1 MIPKII
7 HYCWFGNSDIPDE
20 HMRYIEGWKK
30 LMPDYELR
38 FWNESNSPTEL
49 PYMRT
54 ARMHGN
60 WANMSNFVRLH
71 VVFLHGGIY
80 LDTDVEVLKR
90 FDDLLDKKCFFGF
103 ESKEEEKRLVVNNAV
118 FGAVPKSNFI
128 GDCKAYL
135 LANFTG
141 EEPAHLS
148 APGLITTLL
157 KNKGLAFYGNQ
168 NLDGV
173 ALFRADFFYPYKW
186 TEDFSEDCLT
196 SDTYAIHRWNK
207 SWRAPYFAKRK
218 KKEIRKARL
227 SKLMPRPVA
236 IWKDFGFAGLRLYR
250 KKTVQL
256 GPFRGM
262 KFFTTRTRRSKLF
275 AKLIGCYEEGLHEL
289 IWHLLD
295 NNYEKIVIVG
305 CRDGYYTTG
314 LARLMPE
321 TNIIGYDVNEIAL
334 GFARSNA
341 IANKVADRVSLHS
354 VKYDSKLL
362 MGEKFTGRTL
372 LVLNSDSSEMD
383 IFTEKTVSGLT
394 HADILIQLNDFTDP
408 GRKPR
413 IMRLFE
419 ESHEF
424 KLIPQRRLPTTVTHF
439 LNNNNDTLRILNLID
454 EGKAERIEWL
464 FLSSKKSPVSTL

>member
-7 HYCWFGNSDIPDE
+7 HYCWFGNADIPAD
-20 HMRYIEGWKK
+20 HARYIEGWKK

-38 FWNESNSPTEL
+38 LWNESNSPMDI

-54 ARMHGN
+54 ARINRH

-71 VVFLHGGIY
+71 AVFLHGGIY

-90 FDDLLDKKCFFGF
+90 FDDLLYRKCFFGF
-103 ESKEEEKRLVVNNAV
+103 ESKEDEKRLVVNNAV
-118 FGAVPKSNFI
+118 FGAIPKSTFI

-135 LANFTG
+135 LTNFTG

-148 APGLITTLL
+148 APALITTLL
-157 KNKGLAFYGNQ
+157 KKKGLEYYGNQ
-168 NLDGV
+168 DLDGV
-173 ALFRADFFYPYKW
+173 FLFRADFFYPYKW

-196 SDTYAIHRWNK
+196 ADTYAIHRWNK
-207 SWRAPYFAKRK
+207 SWRSSYLSKRK
-218 KKEIRKARL
+218 KKGIRKGRL

-236 IWKDFGFAGLRLYR
+236 IWKDFGLVGLRLY
-250 KKTVQL
+250 KKRIVQL

-289 IWHLLD
+289 IWHLPD
-295 NNYEKIVIVG
+295 NNYEKIIIVG

-314 LARLMPE
+314 LARLMPD
-321 TNIIGYDVNEIAL
+321 TKIIGYEVNEVAL

-341 IANKVADRVSLHS
+341 NANKVADRVSLHFAR
-354 VKYDSKLL
+354 YDSNILIGEQLSGRSL
-362 MGEKFTGRTL
+362 MVF
-372 LVLNSDSSEMD
+372 NSDSSELD
-383 IFTEKTVSGLT
+383 IFTEETVLVLT
-394 HADILIQLNDFTDP
+394 HVDMLIQLNDFTDP

-413 IMRLFE
+413 IMRLFKD
-419 ESHEF
+419 SHEF

-439 LNNNNDTLRILNLID
+439 LNSNNDTLRILNLID

-464 FLSSKKSPVSTL
+464 FLTSKKNL